1 MTGSGSVVSVH
12 KNSNTF
18 YFILKWANPG
28 LFFVYFWSLQTNIT
42 IYRTI
47 IFKKCTHSIRSRDL
61 NPLPLERESLPITT
75 RPGLPPWN
83 RNRIVVSSLC
93 RATHFLDW
101 SCPIVLNWRPALQW
115 HFLLRWVFSGP
126 GNKKPRTLKV
136 KLGTSHKVIIP
147 PTLSVLWLDYG
158 GLRWPLLSSI
168 GLEWP
173 RTFTYWDPSCRP
185 QKYLRRHPRP
195 ERQQGWSG
203 PTPPRPRW
211 KISQTSING
220 CPQAKR
226 TGQQTE

>member
-1 MTGSGSVVSVH
+1 M
-12 KNSNTF
+12 
-18 YFILKWANPG
+18 LP
-28 LFFVYFWSLQTNIT
+28 QTNMISQRLT
-42 IYRTI
+42 TSSMIAILTERFI
-47 IFKKCTHSIRSRDL
+47 ILELIKWKYLYVVKRL
-61 NPLPLERESLPITT
+61 N
-75 RPGLPPWN
+75 
-83 RNRIVVSSLC
+83 
-93 RATHFLDW
+93 
-101 SCPIVLNWRPALQW
+101 LNLRPALQW

-136 KLGTSHKVIIP
+136 KLGTSHTVIIP